1 MLAALSTA
9 TVGQIVFEPR
19 TLPRAGFLK
28 ANGVLVNRADYP
40 ALWTYAQASG
50 TLVSDDEWR
59 NGRWG
64 CFSTG
69 DGSTTFRLPEL
80 RGEFIRC
87 WDDARSIDKDR
98 TIGSWQD
105 STNRLHGHGASASEV
120 GDHVHSAWTDA
131 QGWHGHGV
139 SDPGIAT
146 ASTTQG
152 TRTVRTCPTAVAGK
166 STLSSWPLWY

>member
-1 MLAALSTA
+1 MRRPAARCL
-9 TVGQIVFEPR
+9 
-19 TLPRAGFLK
+19 
-28 ANGVLVNRADYP
+28 
-40 ALWTYAQASG
+40 
-50 TLVSDDEWR
+50 DDEWR

-98 TIGSWQD
+98 TIGWQD

-139 SDPGIAT
+139 SDPGH
-146 ASTTQG
+146 SHGVNDPGHSHG
-152 TRTVRTCPTAVAGK
+152 TDVPTAVAEINAQ
-166 STLSSWPLWY
+166 